1 MGGGGDLGPV
11 ALGAWRRPGIGG
23 KGQGDAGI
31 RFPSSISEEGA
42 RREGRDGHGL
52 GGQAAAVGGVAG
64 AARGEHR

>member
-1 MGGGGDLGPV
+1 MGSRPWGMV
-11 ALGAWRRPGIGG
+11 AAGIRGE

-42 RREGRDGHGL
+42 RREGCGGHGR
-52 GGQAAAVGGVAG
+52 GGQAAAVDGVAG

>member
-1 MGGGGDLGPV
+1 MAAVGD
-11 ALGAWRRPGIGG
+11 RG

-31 RFPSSISEEGA
+31 QFPSSISEEGA
-42 RREGRDGHGL
+42 RREGREGHGR